1 MSATWTQEQIL
12 ALAPDA
18 SSAKNGVALATS
30 RKWSSL
36 GCNEKAAWGDC
47 QGSGKSPY
55 KTQIDL
61 TEPAFKCSCPSR
73 KFPCKHG
80 IALFLLLVNEKQL
93 FTQNSPPEWVCDWL
107 EARTQRQAKKEEKVK
122 TEEKTKKEA
131 DPEAQAK
138 RAAKRFNKV
147 TAGMQDLEVWLR
159 DLVSNGL
166 AAAQERP
173 YSFWDD
179 AAARLVDAQASG
191 VARLVKEMGSISHSG
206 TGWQE
211 RLLSQLGRVYLLIE
225 AFKGLESLP
234 IPVQAD
240 IRTQIGFSQNQQE
253 LSTKQGVNDSWLI
266 LGQSLGEEDRL
277 KIQRTWLLGK
287 QTQQTALI
295 INFAHGSQPLDTS
308 LVPGSC
314 INAELVFFE
323 SAYPLRA
330 IVKTREDIVTQI
342 DTISGYSNISNM
354 VREYSQAL
362 AKNPWLEQ
370 FPAAMNRIIP
380 LKQNDSWFIR
390 DEEKRLLPVKSR
402 FKNNWQLLAI
412 SGGYPIDIFGEWDGE
427 SFSPVSVWVN
437 NQYFSL
443 PCSAW

>member
-18 SSAKNGVALATS
+18 SSAKNGIALAIS

-47 QGSGKSPY
+47 QGSGKNPY

-80 IALFLLLVNEKQL
+80 IGLFLLLVNEKQL
-93 FTQNSPPEWVCDWL
+93 FTQNSPPERVSDWL
-107 EARTQRQAKKEEKVK
+107 EARKERTVKKEEKLK
-122 TEEKTKKEA
+122 TEEKTKKEV

-138 RAAKRFNKV
+138 RAAKRFEKV
-147 TAGMQDLEVWLR
+147 TGGMQDLEVWLR

-166 AAAQERP
+166 AAAQEQP
-173 YSFWDD
+173 LSFWDD
-179 AAARLVDAQASG
+179 TAARLVDAQASG
-191 VARLVKEMGSISHSG
+191 VARLVREMGSISHSG

-234 IPVQAD
+234 VPIQAD

-253 LSTKQGVNDSWLI
+253 LLTQSGVNDSWLI
-266 LGQSLGEEDRL
+266 LGQSLAEEDRL
-277 KIQRTWLLGK
+277 KIQRNWLLGK
-287 QTQQTALI
+287 QTQQKALI
-295 INFAHGSQPLDTS
+295 INFAHGSQPLDIS

-330 IVKTREDIVTQI
+330 IVKTREDELTQI
-342 DTISGYSNISNM
+342 DTMPGYSNISNM
-354 VREYSQAL
+354 IQEYSQAL
-362 AKNPWLEQ
+362 AKNPWIEK
-370 FPAAMNRIIP
+370 FPAPIRGIIP
-380 LKQNDSWFIR
+380 IKQDDNWFIR
-390 DEEKRLLPVKSR
+390 DEDKHLIPVKSK
-402 FKNNWQLLAI
+402 FKNSWQLLAI
-412 SGGYPIDIFGEWDGE
+412 SGGYPVNIFGEWDGE
-427 SFSPVSVWVN
+427 YFVPVSVWGDN
-437 NQYFSL
+437 GYFNFRF
-443 PCSAW
+443 

>member
-18 SSAKNGVALATS
+18 SSAKNAITLATS

-36 GCNEKAAWGDC
+36 GCNEKAVWGDF
-47 QGSGKSPY
+47 QGSGKNPY
-55 KTQIDL
+55 NTQIDL
-61 TEPAFKCSCPSR
+61 TEPAFKCTCPSR
-73 KFPCKHG
+73 KFPCKHA
-80 IALFLLLVNEKQL
+80 IALFLLFVNEKQL
-93 FTQNSPPEWVCDWL
+93 FTQNSPPARVSDWL
-107 EARTQRQAKKEEKVK
+107 EARSQRTVKKEEKLK
-122 TEEKTKKEA
+122 TEEKTKKEV

-138 RAAKRFNKV
+138 RAAKRFQKV
-147 TAGMQDLEVWLR
+147 TGGMQDLEVWLR

-191 VARLVKEMGSISHSG
+191 VARLVREMGSISHSG

-225 AFKGLESLP
+225 AFKRLESLS

-253 LSTKQGVNDSWLI
+253 LSTQSGVNDSWLI
-266 LGQSLGEEDRL
+266 LGQSLAEEDRL
-277 KIQRTWLLGK
+277 KIQRNWLLGK
-287 QTQQTALI
+287 QTQQKALI
-295 INFAHGSQPLDTS
+295 LNFAHGSQPLDIS

-330 IVKTREDIVTQI
+330 IVKTREEAVTQI
-342 DTISGYSNISNM
+342 DTMPGYSNISNM
-354 VREYSQAL
+354 IKEYSQAL
-362 AKNPWLEQ
+362 AKNPWIEQ
-370 FPAAMNRIIP
+370 FPAPIRGVIP
-380 LKQNDSWFIR
+380 IKQNNQWFIR
-390 DEEKRLLPVKSR
+390 DEDKHLVPVKSI
-402 FKNNWQLLAI
+402 FKNNWQLLAL

-427 SFSPVSVWVN
+427 YFLPVSVWGDN
-437 NQYFSL
+437 RYFNFRF
-443 PCSAW
+443 

>member
-18 SSAKNGVALATS
+18 SSAKNGKALATS

-36 GCNEKAAWGDC
+36 GYNEKATWGEC
-47 QGSGKSPY
+47 QGSGKKPY
-55 KTQIDL
+55 LTEIDL

-80 IALFLLLVNEKQL
+80 IGLFLLFINEKQL
-93 FTQNSPPEWVCDWL
+93 FAQNSPPEWVNQWL
-107 EARTQRQAKKEEKVK
+107 EARSQRQVKKEEKVK
-122 TEEKTKKEA
+122 TEEKAKKEI

-138 RAAKRFNKV
+138 RAAKRLDKV

-166 AAAQERP
+166 AAAQEKP

-179 AAARLVDAQASG
+179 AFSRLVDAQAPG
-191 VARLVKEMGSISHSG
+191 VARLVKEMASISHSG

-211 RLLSQLGRVYLLIE
+211 RLLSQLGRVYLLTE
-225 AFKGLESLP
+225 AFKRLDTLP
-234 IPVQAD
+234 KQVQTD

-253 LSTKQGVNDSWLI
+253 LSTQQGIDDSWLI
-266 LGQSLGEEDRL
+266 LGQSLAEEDRL
-277 KIQRTWLLGK
+277 KIQRTWLWGK
-287 QTQQTALI
+287 QTQQKALI
-295 INFAHGSQPLDTS
+295 LNFAHGSQPLDTS

-330 IVKTREDIVTQI
+330 IVKNRQDAVTQI
-342 DTISGYSNISNM
+342 DTMPGYSNISSM
-354 VREYSQAL
+354 VIEYSQAL
-362 AKNPWLEQ
+362 AKNPWIEQ
-370 FPAAMNRIIP
+370 FPAPIRGVIP
-380 LKQNDSWFIR
+380 IKQNDSWFVR
-390 DEEKRLLPVKSR
+390 DEDKRLLTLKSR
-402 FKNNWQLLAI
+402 FKNNWQLLAL

-427 SFSPVSVWVN
+427 YFLPLSVWVEN
-437 NQYFSL
+437 RFINFS
-443 PCSAW
+443 SG

>member
-1 MSATWTQEQIL
+1 MSANWTQEQIL

-30 RKWSSL
+30 HKWSSL

-47 QGSGKSPY
+47 QGSGKNPY

-73 KFPCKHG
+73 KFPCKHA

-93 FTQNSPPEWVCDWL
+93 FTQNSPPERVSDWL
-107 EARTQRQAKKEEKVK
+107 EARKERTVKKEEKLK
-122 TEEKTKKEA
+122 TEEKTKKEV

-138 RAAKRFNKV
+138 RAAKRFDKV
-147 TAGMQDLEVWLR
+147 TGGMQDLEVWLR

-179 AAARLVDAQASG
+179 AAARLVDAQAPG
-191 VARLVKEMGSISHSG
+191 VARLVREMGSISHSG

-225 AFKGLESLP
+225 AFKRLESLSIP
-234 IPVQAD
+234 IQAD

-253 LSTKQGVNDSWLI
+253 LSTQSGVNDSWLI
-266 LGQSLGEEDRL
+266 LGQSLAEEDRL
-277 KIQRTWLLGK
+277 KIQRNWLLGK
-287 QTQQTALI
+287 QTQQKALI
-295 INFAHGSQPLDTS
+295 LNFAHGSQPLDIS

-314 INAELVFFE
+314 INAELVFFD

-330 IVKTREDIVTQI
+330 IVKTREDELTQI
-342 DTISGYSNISNM
+342 DTMPGYSNISNM
-354 VREYSQAL
+354 RQEYSQAL
-362 AKNPWLEQ
+362 AKNPWIEQ
-370 FPAAMNRIIP
+370 FPAPIRGVIP
-380 LKQNDSWFIR
+380 IKHNDNWFIR
-390 DEEKRLLPVKSR
+390 DEEKHLLPLKST

-412 SGGYPIDIFGEWDGE
+412 SGGYPVDIFGEWDGGY
-427 SFSPVSVWVN
+427 FLPVSVWGDN
-437 NQYFSL
+437 RYFRF
-443 PCSAW
+443 

>member
-18 SSAKNGVALATS
+18 SSAKNAITLATS

-36 GCNEKAAWGDC
+36 GCNEKAVWGDF
-47 QGSGKSPY
+47 QGSGKNPY
-55 KTQIDL
+55 NTQIDL
-61 TEPAFKCSCPSR
+61 TEPAFKCTCPSR
-73 KFPCKHG
+73 KFPCKHA

-93 FTQNSPPEWVCDWL
+93 FTQNSPPEWVDDWL
-107 EARTQRQAKKEEKVK
+107 EARSERKVKQEEKLK
-122 TEEKTKKEA
+122 IEEKTKKEVY
-131 DPEAQAK
+131 PQAQAK
-138 RAAKRFNKV
+138 RAAKRFQKV
-147 TAGMQDLEVWLR
+147 TGGMQDLEVWLR

-191 VARLVKEMGSISHSG
+191 VARLVREMGSISHSG

-225 AFKGLESLP
+225 AFKRLESLS

-253 LSTKQGVNDSWLI
+253 LSTQSGVNDSWLI
-266 LGQSLGEEDRL
+266 VGQSLAEEDRL
-277 KIQRTWLLGK
+277 KIQRNWLLGK
-287 QTQQTALI
+287 QTQQKALI
-295 INFAHGSQPLDTS
+295 LNFAHGSQPLDIS

-330 IVKTREDIVTQI
+330 IVKTREDELTQI
-342 DTISGYSNISNM
+342 DTMPGYSNISNM
-354 VREYSQAL
+354 IKEYSQAL
-362 AKNPWLEQ
+362 AKNPWIEQ
-370 FPAAMNRIIP
+370 FPAPIRGVIP
-380 LKQNDSWFIR
+380 IKQNNQWFIR
-390 DEEKRLLPVKSR
+390 DEDKHLVPVKSI
-402 FKNNWQLLAI
+402 FKHNWQLLAF
-412 SGGYPIDIFGEWDGE
+412 SGGYPVDIFGEWDGE
-427 SFSPVSVWVN
+427 YFLPVSVWGN
-437 NQYFSL
+437 NRFINFGF
-443 PCSAW
+443 

>member
-36 GCNEKAAWGDC
+36 GCNEKAAWGDF
-47 QGSGKSPY
+47 QGSGKDPY

-73 KFPCKHG
+73 KFPCKHA

-93 FTQNSPPEWVCDWL
+93 FTQNSPPERVSDWL
-107 EARTQRQAKKEEKVK
+107 EARSEKTVKKEEKLK
-122 TEEKTKKEA
+122 IEKETKKEV

-138 RAAKRFNKV
+138 RAAKRFGKV
-147 TAGMQDLEVWLR
+147 TGGMQDLEVWLR

-225 AFKGLESLP
+225 AFKHLESLS

-253 LSTKQGVNDSWLI
+253 LSTQSGVNDSWLI
-266 LGQSLGEEDRL
+266 LGQSLAEEDRL
-277 KIQRTWLLGK
+277 KIQRNWLLGK
-287 QTQQTALI
+287 QTQQKALI
-295 INFAHGSQPLDTS
+295 LNFAHGSQPLDTS

-330 IVKTREDIVTQI
+330 IVKTREDELTQI
-342 DTISGYSNISNM
+342 DTMPGYSNISNM
-354 VREYSQAL
+354 IKEYSQAL
-362 AKNPWLEQ
+362 ASNPWIEE
-370 FPAAMNRIIP
+370 FPAPIRGVIP
-380 LKQNDSWFIR
+380 IKQNNKWFIR
-390 DEEKRLLPVKSR
+390 DEEKHVLPLKSI
-402 FKNNWQLLAI
+402 FKNNWQLLAL
-412 SGGYPIDIFGEWDGE
+412 SGGYPVDIFGEWDGE
-427 SFSPVSVWVN
+427 YFLPVSVWGD
-437 NQYFSL
+437 NQYLNFRF
-443 PCSAW
+443 

>member
-18 SSAKNGVALATS
+18 SSAKNGKTLATS

-36 GCNEKAAWGDC
+36 GCNEKAIWGEC
-47 QGSGKSPY
+47 QGSGKKPY
-55 KTQIDL
+55 LTQIDL
-61 TEPAFKCSCPSR
+61 NETAFKCSCPSR

-80 IALFLLLVNEKQL
+80 IGLFLLFTNEKQL
-93 FTQNSPPEWVCDWL
+93 FTQNSPPEWVNQWL
-107 EARTQRQAKKEEKVK
+107 EARSQRQIKKEEKVE
-122 TEEKTKKEA
+122 TQEKVRKEA
-131 DPEAQAK
+131 NPEAQAK
-138 RAAKRFNKV
+138 RAAKRLDKV

-166 AAAQERP
+166 AAAQEKP

-179 AAARLVDAQASG
+179 AFSRLVDAQAPG

-225 AFKGLESLP
+225 AFKRLENLP
-234 IPVQAD
+234 LQVQTD

-253 LSTKQGVNDSWLI
+253 LSTQQGINDSWLI
-266 LGQSLGEEDRL
+266 LGQSLSEEDRL
-277 KIQRTWLLGK
+277 KTQRTWLWGK
-287 QTQQTALI
+287 QTQQKALI
-295 INFAHGSQPLDTS
+295 LNFAHGKQPLDIS

-314 INAELVFFE
+314 INAELVFFQ

-330 IVKTREDIVTQI
+330 IVKSQDEETVL
-342 DTISGYSNISNM
+342 DTMPGYSNISTM
-354 VREYSQAL
+354 LGEYSQAL
-362 AKNPWLEQ
+362 AKNPWIEK
-370 FPAAMNRIIP
+370 FPAAIGGIIP
-380 LKQNDSWFIR
+380 IKQNDNWFIR
-390 DEEKRLLPVKSR
+390 DEDRRLLALKSR
-402 FKNNWQLLAI
+402 FKNNWQLLAL

-427 SFSPVSVWVN
+427 YFLPLSVWADSRFIN
-437 NQYFSL
+437 FGSG
-443 PCSAW
+443 

>member
-18 SSAKNGVALATS
+18 SSAKNGVALANS

-36 GCNEKAAWGDC
+36 GCDEKAAWGEC
-47 QGSGKSPY
+47 QGSGKNPY
-55 KTQIDL
+55 RTQIDL

-93 FTQNSPPEWVCDWL
+93 FVQNSPPDWVNDWL
-107 EARTQRQAKKEEKVK
+107 ESRSQRQAKKEEKVK
-122 TEEKTKKEA
+122 TEQKAKKEV
-131 DPEAQAK
+131 DPQAQAK
-138 RAAKRFNKV
+138 RAAKRLNKV

-159 DLVSNGL
+159 DLVNNGL
-166 AAAQERP
+166 AAAQEKP

-206 TGWQE
+206 AGWQE

-225 AFKGLESLP
+225 AFKRLESLP
-234 IPVQAD
+234 LRVQAD

-253 LSTKQGVNDSWLI
+253 LSTQQGVDDSWLI

-287 QTQQTALI
+287 QTQQKALI
-295 INFAHGSQPLDTS
+295 LNFAHGSQPLDTS

-330 IVKTREDIVTQI
+330 IVKTRQDTVTQV
-342 DTISGYSNISNM
+342 DRMPGYSNISNM
-354 VREYSQAL
+354 IQEYSQAL
-362 AKNPWLEQ
+362 ASNPWIEQ
-370 FPAAMNRIIP
+370 FPVAMGRVIP
-380 LKQNDSWFIR
+380 IKENDNWFVR
-390 DEEKRLLPVKSR
+390 DEEKRLLPLKSR
-402 FKNNWQLLAI
+402 FKNNWQLLAL

-427 SFSPVSVWVN
+427 YFLPVSVWGEEGFV
-437 NQYFSL
+437 S
-443 PCSAW
+443 C